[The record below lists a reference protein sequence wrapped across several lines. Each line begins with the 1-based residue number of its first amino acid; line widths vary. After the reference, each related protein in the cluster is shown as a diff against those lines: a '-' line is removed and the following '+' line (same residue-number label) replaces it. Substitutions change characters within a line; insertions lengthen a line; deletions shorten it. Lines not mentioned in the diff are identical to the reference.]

1 MYWLTEQL
9 LSTPVFSKIMKC
21 DRFLLILKFLH
32 FNNNDDLDFDLSEE
46 SRDWLHKI
54 RPFLDLSCERFRKV
68 YQLGKTLSVDE
79 SLVLF
84 KGRLKFKQYI
94 KTKRSLFGIKC
105 ELATYGITL
114 DLLVYSSKGM
124 FREDDPNSDMPATE
138 RIPCV
143 LMEPFL
149 RKGHVLYTDNFYTSP
164 ALASHFLKNKTHL
177 CGTIW
182 SNCRNY
188 SKEITSV
195 NLQKLQAVFYKPTN
209 GSKMLACKYC
219 ANKDKVSNKPKIGH
233 MLSTCHQMNL
243 VPMGKN
249 DKDGNAV
256 VKPALIRE
264 YNLHMGRV
272 DCVDQQLHSVSP
284 FRNMYKWYKK
294 LAIRIIMQMVLNAQK
309 IYVITTGQKMTFLQF
324 IKNVVLS

>member
-1 MYWLTEQL
+1 MGTSNGECDEKISWSTLLLLTSVVWKPNLKMYWLTEQL

-32 FNNNDDLDFDLSEE
+32 FNNNDDLDFDLNEE

-94 KTKRSLFGIKC
+94 KTKRSFFGIKIY
-105 ELATYGITL
+105 ELATSHGITL
-114 DLLVYSSKGM
+114 DLWVYSGKRM
-124 FREDDPNSDMPATE
+124 FGEDDPNSDMPSTE
-138 RIPCV
+138 TIPSV

-149 RKGHVLYTDNFYTSP
+149 GKGHVLYTDNFCTSQ

-195 NLQKLQAVFYKPTN
+195 NLQKSQAMFYKPKN
-209 GSKMLACKYC
+209 GSKMMACKYC
-219 ANKDKVSNKPKIGH
+219 ANKDKASNKPKIVH
-233 MLSTCHQMNL
+233 MFSTCHQTNL
-243 VPMGKN
+243 VPSGKN

-256 VKPALIRE
+256 VWS
-264 YNLHMGRV
+264 
-272 DCVDQQLHSVSP
+272 LHSLENTIFTWAGWIISINSYIVWAP
-284 FRNMYKWYKK
+284 FGKRTNG
-294 LAIRIIMQMVLNAQK
+294 
-309 IYVITTGQKMTFLQF
+309 T
-324 IKNVVLS
+324 KN